1 MIRVFKPKEKNFTS
15 NGEAV
20 IIPLKARVKNEDN
33 GDFYLDITTSYKYND
48 YIQQDNIIVC
58 DTPQGEQAFRIR
70 SIDKQKNKLEA
81 RAWHLYY
88 DSDNYLIADK
98 FAQNETCLQA
108 MQHFNA
114 GTDNPSPF
122 KVDSDINTVDSYRCV
137 RTSLNE
143 CIQTI
148 LERWGGHLKRDN
160 FNIGIYNNIGV
171 DNGIT
176 IAYRKNLQEL
186 TASYDFST
194 VVTKLMPVGKDGILL
209 DEVYLYSDVTYKIPY
224 TKCVSF
230 EQDIEEE
237 NYKLPNGDTDVTA
250 YQKAIKSD
258 LKKQALKY
266 LNTYCYPTINYT
278 LRGNP
283 EMITDI
289 GDIIEVIDERIGVN
303 VMTQVISYEYDAIMG
318 KYVSLEFG
326 NFTNTLN
333 NLMANISNSTQGAIN
348 TAMNSVNM
356 SITSAINE
364 AYNKVWASLQSSYCI
379 FKGDSLMIV
388 DALPSSEA
396 VNVMKIDKD
405 GISFSNS
412 GINGSYNKAWAIEDI
427 LDFSKVTASNLT
439 LNMIAGGILSISGTD
454 AIEVYDAND
463 LLIGKWDASGLVLD
477 GMNVKTAINGKQDAL
492 TAGNGVDITSNVIS
506 VNNYTT
512 IAKKVGTWID
522 GKDVYQI
529 TYELT
534 ATTAWD
540 LRQVIATYPNDG
552 QIIKANAVVDDS
564 GTITMLPCTD
574 FDLTFENGDIYI
586 NPQNSKSFASG
597 SIMTLI
603 IEYAK

>member
-1 MIRVFKPKEKNFTS
+1 
-15 NGEAV
+15 
-20 IIPLKARVKNEDN
+20 
-33 GDFYLDITTSYKYND
+33 
-48 YIQQDNIIVC
+48 
-58 DTPQGEQAFRIR
+58 
-70 SIDKQKNKLEA
+70 
-81 RAWHLYY
+81 
-88 DSDNYLIADK
+88 
-98 FAQNETCLQA
+98 
-108 MQHFNA
+108 
-114 GTDNPSPF
+114 
-122 KVDSDINTVDSYRCV
+122 
-137 RTSLNE
+137 
-143 CIQTI
+143 
-148 LERWGGHLKRDN
+148 
-160 FNIGIYNNIGV
+160 
-171 DNGIT
+171 
-176 IAYRKNLQEL
+176 
-186 TASYDFST
+186 
-194 VVTKLMPVGKDGILL
+194 
-209 DEVYLYSDVTYKIPY
+209 
-224 TKCVSF
+224 
-230 EQDIEEE
+230 
-237 NYKLPNGDTDVTA
+237 
-250 YQKAIKSD
+250 
-258 LKKQALKY
+258 
-266 LNTYCYPTINYT
+266 
-278 LRGNP
+278 
-283 EMITDI
+283 
-289 GDIIEVIDERIGVN
+289 
-303 VMTQVISYEYDAIMG
+303 MTQVISYEYDAIMG